1 MANEINTTAAA
12 EFQQTEVVERMIIRA
27 AYSAGKIAPLV
38 RVVDISGQPT
48 NKVDFPK
55 DPLLTAS
62 TLTEGTDLANT
73 AFNPTEVSCTAVE
86 VGLMVTLLDF
96 LANASIVGPDHY
108 ANQLGLAAATK
119 MDLDLAA
126 EFADY
131 ATSVG
136 TSGANL
142 TETNWLESLYNLENG
157 NAQGPYVAVL
167 HPIQLLDL
175 RQSIVSSA
183 GAVWGASAGPDALVM
198 EAGSFYGVAT
208 ITSTNCASV
217 ASDADRQGAMFPLT
231 DQAGVV
237 LVMKRGLQ
245 VEPQRD
251 ASLRGT
257 ELVCTV
263 VYGDECVNT
272 AANGGIKIVTDHE

>member
-1 MANEINTTAAA
+1 MANEITTTAAA
-12 EFQQTEVVERMIIRA
+12 EFQQTEVVERMILRA
-27 AYSAGKIAPLV
+27 AYSAAKIAPLV
-38 RVVDISGQPT
+38 RTVDISAQIT

-55 DPLLTAS
+55 DPLLTAA
-62 TLTEGTDLANT
+62 TLSEGTDLANT

-108 ANQLGLAAATK
+108 ARQLGLAAATK

-131 ATSVG
+131 SNTAGSTGV
-136 TSGANL
+136 NL
-142 TETNWLESLYNLENG
+142 TEANWLTALYTLENG
-157 NAQGPYVAVL
+157 DAQGPYVAVL
-167 HPIQLLDL
+167 HPQQMFDL
-175 RQSIVSSA
+175 RTDLTSTTGTPWSNVT
-183 GAVWGASAGPDALVM
+183 PEALVGEM
-198 EAGSFYGVAT
+198 VPVYGVGV
-208 ITSTNCASV
+208 IMSTNCASV
-217 ASDADRQGAMFPLT
+217 AADADRQGAMFPLT
-231 DQAGVV
+231 DQCGIV
-237 LVMKRGLQ
+237 LVMKRALQ
-245 VEPQRD
+245 VEAQRD

-263 VYGDECVNT
+263 CYGDENVNI